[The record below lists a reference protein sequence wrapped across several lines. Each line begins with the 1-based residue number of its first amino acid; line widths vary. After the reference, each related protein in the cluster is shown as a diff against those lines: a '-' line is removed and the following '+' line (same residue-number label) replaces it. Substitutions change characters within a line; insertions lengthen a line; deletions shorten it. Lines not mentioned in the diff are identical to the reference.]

1 MIQENLLSYLSRNEY
16 NRVDYIDTFAD
27 YLQSFSEHAHRNEVT
42 SVDVVYCSQKNEE
55 IVSCGLRE
63 CKT

>member
-1 MIQENLLSYLSRNEY
+1 MIQENMLNYLSRNEY
-16 NRVDYIDTFAD
+16 YKVDYIDTFAD
-27 YLQSFSEHAHRNEVT
+27 DLQSFSEHAHRNEVT

>member
-1 MIQENLLSYLSRNEY
+1 MSRNEDY
-16 NRVDYIDTFAD
+16 KVDYIDTFAD
-27 YLQSFSEHAHRNEVT
+27 DLQSFSEHAHRNEVT
-42 SVDVVYCSQKNEE
+42 NVDVVYCAQKNEE